1 MAEITVDMIREL
13 RGRTGAG
20 MMDCK
25 RALEDADGDIEK
37 AVDILRKKGLAFAA
51 KKAGRSA
58 KEGIITSYIHH
69 NRRVGVLLE
78 LNCETDFVARTDQF
92 DELAKDIAM
101 HIAMANP
108 QYVSNAEVPQEVL
121 DHEASIEREKALAE
135 GKPEQIVDKIVAG
148 RIGKLYETICLLE
161 QPFIKDDS
169 KTIADLI
176 NEAIA
181 LLGENIVVGRFARF
195 EVGEK

>member
-1 MAEITVDMIREL
+1 MAEITVEMIKEL
-13 RGRTGAG
+13 RSRTGAG

-25 RALEDADGDIEK
+25 RALEDTDGNVDK
-37 AVDILRKKGLAFAA
+37 AVDVLRKKGLALAA

-58 KEGIITSYIHH
+58 KEGMITSYIHH

-92 DELAKDIAM
+92 EELAKDIAM

-108 QYVSNAEVPQEVL
+108 QYVSKADVPQEVV
-121 DHEASIEREKALAE
+121 DHESSIEREKALAE
-135 GKPEQIVDKIVAG
+135 GKPEQIVDRVVEG
-148 RIGKLYETICLLE
+148 RISKLYESICLLE
-161 QPFIKDDS
+161 QPFIKDNS
-169 KTIADLI
+169 KTVADLI

-195 EVGEK
+195 EVGGQ

>member
-1 MAEITVDMIREL
+1 VD
-13 RGRTGAG
+13 
-20 MMDCK
+20 
-25 RALEDADGDIEK
+25 K
-37 AVDILRKKGLAFAA
+37 AVDVLRKKGLALAA

-58 KEGIITSYIHH
+58 KEGMITSYIHH

-92 DELAKDIAM
+92 EELAKDIAM

-108 QYVSNAEVPQEVL
+108 QYVSKADVPQEVV
-121 DHEASIEREKALAE
+121 DHESSIEREKALAE
-135 GKPEQIVDKIVAG
+135 GKPEQIVDRVVEG
-148 RIGKLYETICLLE
+148 RISKLYENICLLE
-161 QPFIKDDS
+161 QPFIKDNS
-169 KTIADLI
+169 KTVADLI

-195 EVGEK
+195 EVGGQ

>member
-1 MAEITVDMIREL
+1 MAEITVEMIKEL
-13 RGRTGAG
+13 RSRTGAG

-25 RALEDADGDIEK
+25 RALEDTDGNVDK
-37 AVDILRKKGLAFAA
+37 AVDVLRKKGLALAA

-58 KEGIITSYIHH
+58 KEGMITSYIHH

-92 DELAKDIAM
+92 EELAKDIAM

-108 QYVSNAEVPQEVL
+108 QYVSKADVPQEVI
-121 DHEASIEREKALAE
+121 DHESSIEREKALAE
-135 GKPEQIVDKIVAG
+135 GKPEQIVDRVVEG
-148 RIGKLYETICLLE
+148 RISKLYENICLLE
-161 QPFIKDDS
+161 QPFIKDNS
-169 KTIADLI
+169 KTVADLI

-195 EVGEK
+195 EVGGQ

>member
-1 MAEITVDMIREL
+1 MAEITVEMIKEL
-13 RGRTGAG
+13 RSRTGAG

-25 RALEDADGDIEK
+25 RALEDTDGNVDK
-37 AVDILRKKGLAFAA
+37 AVDVQRKKGLALAA

-58 KEGIITSYIHH
+58 KEGMITSYIHH

-92 DELAKDIAM
+92 EELAKDIAM

-108 QYVSNAEVPQEVL
+108 QYVSKADVPQEVV
-121 DHEASIEREKALAE
+121 DHESSIEREKALAE
-135 GKPEQIVDKIVAG
+135 GKPEQIVDRVVEG
-148 RIGKLYETICLLE
+148 RISKLYENICLLE
-161 QPFIKDDS
+161 QPFIKDNS
-169 KTIADLI
+169 KTVADLI

-195 EVGEK
+195 EVGGQ

>member
-1 MAEITVDMIREL
+1 MAEITVEMIKEL
-13 RGRTGAG
+13 RSRTGAG

-25 RALEDADGDIEK
+25 RALEDTDGNVDK
-37 AVDILRKKGLAFAA
+37 AVDVLRKKGLALAA

-58 KEGIITSYIHH
+58 KEGMITSYIHH

-92 DELAKDIAM
+92 EELAKDIAM

-108 QYVSNAEVPQEVL
+108 QYVSKADVPQELV
-121 DHEASIEREKALAE
+121 DHESSIEREKALAE
-135 GKPEQIVDKIVAG
+135 GKPEQIVDRVVEG
-148 RIGKLYETICLLE
+148 RISKLYENICLLE
-161 QPFIKDDS
+161 QPFIKDNS
-169 KTIADLI
+169 KTVADLI

-195 EVGEK
+195 EVGGQ

>member
-1 MAEITVDMIREL
+1 MAEITVEMIKEL
-13 RGRTGAG
+13 RSRTGAG

-25 RALEDADGDIEK
+25 RALEDTDGNVDK
-37 AVDILRKKGLAFAA
+37 AVDVLRKKGLALAA

-58 KEGIITSYIHH
+58 KEGMITSYIHH
-69 NRRVGVLLE
+69 NHRVGVLLE

-92 DELAKDIAM
+92 EELAKDIAM

-108 QYVSNAEVPQEVL
+108 QYVSKADVPQEVV
-121 DHEASIEREKALAE
+121 DHESSIEREKALAE
-135 GKPEQIVDKIVAG
+135 GKPEQIVDRVVEG
-148 RIGKLYETICLLE
+148 RISKLYENICLLE
-161 QPFIKDDS
+161 QPFIKDNS
-169 KTIADLI
+169 KTVADLI

-195 EVGEK
+195 EVGGQ